1 MTTFHS
7 SVPGPAV
14 PPRSNRSGNG
24 SNAPS
29 SRLIHQR
36 GVSGVMVIAVLV
48 LLGGLTSF
56 AVGLVTSVQSSY
68 ARELSFAR
76 ATQAAEAGLDWGRW
90 RVTAAA
96 VPTCSASQTLITLPG
111 TLLPYAVTVRC
122 TLSGT
127 YLEGPATVRMYQLN
141 STACNL
147 PAGGQCPN
155 SVASG
160 DYVQA
165 TASAIVER

>member
-1 MTTFHS
+1 MIAQHYPIS
-7 SVPGPAV
+7 V
-14 PPRSNRSGNG
+14 PPRSRQGREG
-24 SNAPS
+24 R
-29 SRLIHQR
+29 RLCQR

-48 LLGGLTSF
+48 LLGGLTTF

-90 RVTAAA
+90 RVTAVA
-96 VPTCSASQTLITLPG
+96 VPTCSASQTLTTLPG

-127 YLEGPATVRMYQLN
+127 YLEGLATVRIYRLD

-147 PAGGQCPN
+147 PAGGLCPN
-155 SVASG
+155 PVASS

-165 TASAIVER
+165 STSVIVER

>member
-1 MTTFHS
+1 MT
-7 SVPGPAV
+7 PGRRIKDAQGKRAGPLARHV
-14 PPRSNRSGNG
+14 QRPGR
-24 SNAPS
+24 
-29 SRLIHQR
+29 HQR

-48 LLGGLTSF
+48 LLGGLTTF

-90 RVTAAA
+90 RITAVPAPTCTAA
-96 VPTCSASQTLITLPG
+96 QTLTTLPG

-127 YLEGPATVRMYQLN
+127 FAEGPSTVRVYRID
-141 STACNL
+141 SSACNL
-147 PAGGQCPN
+147 PAGGICPN
-155 SVASG
+155 PTASS